1 MKPTKYLVPFLALF
15 VVGCGVGTGVTT
27 SSTYTNDDYDLFTTL
42 PKNFTEP
49 QQVTWT
55 SPVIEKDSTYYELS
69 EFNMTLQENP
79 ADPNSIK
86 LTIDVVTPDKKQQ
99 RMTVYTNKDE

>member
-1 MKPTKYLVPFLALF
+1 MKSTKYFIPFAALF
-15 VVGCGVGTGVTT
+15 IVGCGVGTGVTT
-27 SSTYTNDDYDLFTTL
+27 SSSYMVDDYDLFTTL
-42 PKNFTEP
+42 PKDFTEP
-49 QQVTWT
+49 QQVTWS
-55 SPVIEKDSTYYELS
+55 SPVLEVDSSYYELS

-86 LTIDVVTPDKKQQ
+86 LTIDVVTPDRKQQ